1 MRFTLW
7 MRKSNLYDDGEQPR
21 SELATLWHVGKYYFS
36 EWKHERKFISHLN
49 YIFFTRDKIFRRR
62 HRAEG
67 VLEDSLKIARRL
79 SLLTTTTTN
88 DDARTCTNVL
98 LLCTL
103 CYQLC

>member
-7 MRKSNLYDDGEQPR
+7 MRKPNLHDDGDQPW
-21 SELATLWHVGKYYFS
+21 SEFATLRHVGKYHFS
-36 EWKHERKFISHLN
+36 EWTRERKFISHPT
-49 YIFFTRDKIFRRR
+49 YIFFTRDRIFRRR

-103 CYQLC
+103 YYQLC